1 MATAVRTRS
10 TITCPES
17 DHRSTET
24 MPIDA
29 CQYLYACKSCGH
41 QMKPKK
47 GDCCIDAKFLVGR
60 REDGRPSRSDVGICV
75 ERRMTAVNPAPGRAS

>member
-1 MATAVRTRS
+1 VATAVRTRS

-41 QMKPKK
+41 QMKVSVP
-47 GDCCIDAKFLVGR
+47 
-60 REDGRPSRSDVGICV
+60 
-75 ERRMTAVNPAPGRAS
+75 